1 MDPIKLIVLDDHTI
15 VIDGIRAMLIG
26 NARIKLIGEASDMP
40 SLLKQLENE
49 LPHIIIADIKLNGSM
64 TGIEIAAIVKKEFP
78 QLKILML
85 SGNTEDHYVL
95 WAIKAGATGFL
106 SKDCSK
112 DEFIAAINSVYM
124 GKTYF
129 GENISHL
136 IIDQYVRQSV
146 QNIQDAD
153 KPISGRE
160 MEIVQWLCNG
170 LTTKEIGEKLFIS
183 SRTVESHKNN
193 ILQKLGLQN
202 TIELVKYAIREHWI
216 ES

>member
-1 MDPIKLIVLDDHTI
+1 MEPIKLIVLDDHTI

-26 NARIKLIGEASDMP
+26 NAGIKLIGEANDMP
-40 SLLKQLENE
+40 SLLKQLENG
-49 LPHIIIADIKLNGSM
+49 LPHIIIADIKLNGGM

-78 QLKILML
+78 RIKILML

-95 WAIKAGATGFL
+95 RAIKAGATGFL

-112 DEFIAAINSVYM
+112 DEFIAAINSVYA
-124 GKTYF
+124 GQTYF
-129 GENISHL
+129 GENISHV

-153 KPISGRE
+153 KPLSGRE

-183 SRTVESHKNN
+183 SRTVESHKNS

-202 TIELVKYAIREHWI
+202 TIELVKFAIRENWI

>member
-1 MDPIKLIVLDDHTI
+1 MEPIKLIVLDDHTI

-26 NARIKLIGEASDMP
+26 NTRIKLIGEASDMP

-85 SGNTEDHYVL
+85 SGNIEDHYVL
-95 WAIKAGATGFL
+95 RAIKAGATGFL